1 MSSALSASD
10 PHLLPYCYCVEAHAE
25 PSVMARVLE
34 QFVKRGLMPLR
45 CMAALEGPKR
55 EALVIDIQVVG
66 LEAEVAEH
74 IARSLGQLAYVER
87 VLFSR
92 AHRAA

>member
-1 MSSALSASD
+1 MSSPLPASELSPS
-10 PHLLPYCYCVEAHAE
+10 PYCYCVEAHAE

-34 QFVKRGLMPLR
+34 QFTKRGLLPSR
-45 CMAALEGPKR
+45 CMAVLDGPER

-66 LEAEVAEH
+66 LAADVAEH

-87 VLFSR
+87 VLFSQ